1 MYNGTQPHDSTVSI
15 EKTFTRSGCK
25 QESSVAGNFAT
36 TKLVP
41 ISELDLFGQWARE
54 QDIYGFSH
62 FTLATG
68 DYHDIDLCKVDCF
81 SSFALY
87 ADLDG
92 AAFQYRIDLNTGT
105 YSSLS
110 FNKSVQV
117 DPISG
122 LSVEPYKVDT
132 VNVIDIPI

>member
-1 MYNGTQPHDSTVSI
+1 MFSNNQPLDATVSI
-15 EKTFTRSGCK
+15 QKTFTRSGCK
-25 QESSVAGNFAT
+25 QEASVTGNVAT
-36 TKLVP
+36 IKLVP
-41 ISELDLFGQWARE
+41 KAQLDVVSQWTRE

-68 DYHDIDLCKVDCF
+68 DYHDIDFCKVVCL

-92 AAFQYRIDLNTGT
+92 AAFQYRIDLMTGT
-105 YSSLS
+105 YSSLG

-122 LSVEPYKVDT
+122 LSVEPYKLDPAKIV
-132 VNVIDIPI
+132 DIPI